1 MPSAE
6 SLKEFA
12 DEFVR
17 IATERGYRAIAL
29 DHLGKALASSP
40 LDVDGIW
47 PHESIRGLLE
57 RMDGHNELKDAFVV
71 GRYTDRGVTMRS
83 IGDGGEQE
91 RQLAQQYRLWQNA
104 LSIRWPAT
112 SGLLGRIAADFD
124 RDAVRMDVDD
134 RRRH

>member
-1 MPSAE
+1 
-6 SLKEFA
+6 
-12 DEFVR
+12 
-17 IATERGYRAIAL
+17 
-29 DHLGKALASSP
+29 
-40 LDVDGIW
+40 
-47 PHESIRGLLE
+47 
-57 RMDGHNELKDAFVV
+57 MDGHDELKDAFVA

-91 RQLAQQYRLWQNA
+91 RQRAQQYRLWQNA
-104 LSIRWPAT
+104 LSIRWLVT